1 MPTIEPPGRR
11 PVSPQEAADINE
23 TGDELFEGQQAEGP
37 VKPVEPHKQIP
48 AARNPQLQ
56 HTPPNLH
63 ARSAAPTAA
72 QQIPSSPEIR
82 EKYKQM
88 CHYASAQAFMHAMQD
103 PKGIQGQFKVVFVPD
118 GGGSPIDVDPA
129 QPGVDQ
135 SILINYQNQI
145 NQIRSGWQQILYG
158 LSTQIIPLQREI
170 IALGGAQSL
179 MCPIQPPTSLS

>member
-82 EKYKQM
+82 EKYKQDVSL
-88 CHYASAQAFMHAMQD
+88 CFSSGIYARNAG
-103 PKGIQGQFKVVFVPD
+103 PK
-118 GGGSPIDVDPA
+118 
-129 QPGVDQ
+129 
-135 SILINYQNQI
+135 
-145 NQIRSGWQQILYG
+145 RH
-158 LSTQIIPLQREI
+158 T
-170 IALGGAQSL
+170 GA
-179 MCPIQPPTSLS
+179 I